1 MHHHQLSLMPIQYT
15 SDQLL
20 ELATMPLRYQA
31 SVDQLIEFYGYI
43 KKLWSKPAIKSLA
56 HQHGLNLRVTHDK
69 LQFAQIAAS
78 IELDS
83 YVEPNQL
90 EAELETTKAELAS
103 AKETIKQQEK
113 AIALLKAGK
122 PLNGRQETPIFKVF
136 GSPATK
142 DMLVSN
148 YRKLRVKEHPDA
160 SSYPSDIAAQRFAFL
175 KSAYV
180 ALLNGWDEKYCPT
193 LPIAQ
198 EELTK
203 AMAAKLPFPASSFH

>member
-1 MHHHQLSLMPIQYT
+1 MPIQYT
-15 SDQLL
+15 SEQLL
-20 ELATMPLRYQA
+20 ELATAPLRYQTT
-31 SVDQLIEFYGYI
+31 VDSLLEFYGYI
-43 KKLWSKPAIKSLA
+43 KQLWSRQAIKSLA
-56 HQHGLNLRVTHDK
+56 HQHDLNLRITQDK

-83 YVEPNQL
+83 YVEPSQL
-90 EAELETTKAELAS
+90 EAELETVKQELVS
-103 AKETIKQQEK
+103 AKETIKKQEK

-136 GSPATK
+136 GQPTTK

-160 SSYPSDIAAQRFAFL
+160 SSYPSDIASQRFAFL

-180 ALLNGWDEKYCPT
+180 GLLNGWDEKYNPT
-193 LPIAQ
+193 LTITQ

-203 AMAAKLPFPASSFH
+203 AIAAKLPFPASSFH